1 MKLLEEILPQNWY
14 SCEDVRQ
21 QDGISV
27 AQKDVSDQDLATQA
41 IAVSRNNSIV
51 SFCFFVTF
59 VDISLDL
66 SFSHIIKKHRLAI

>member
-14 SCEDVRQ
+14 SCEDVQQ

-41 IAVSRNNSIV
+41 IAVSRNNYIV
-51 SFCFFVTF
+51 SFCFF
-59 VDISLDL
+59 L
-66 SFSHIIKKHRLAI
+66 